1 MFVPATFLLSSA
13 IAHDHLMV
21 APDTPATEVL
31 RQMSQAQ
38 KSYALVMDAERAVGI
53 FTERDVVRLTAA
65 GVSWAEKAIAN
76 IMTAPVITVTEA
88 VAVDVL
94 AILALLRKH
103 GIRHLPIVDAQERV
117 MGVVTRQSIRESLKP
132 AALLKARQIHEVMVS
147 QVIVAPT
154 TSSIWQLSQLMYQ
167 HQVSCIVLVQSE
179 SLNSAMSRPVG
190 ILTERDVVRLQAQG
204 WDLAQTVAASVMK
217 TPLYSIEAQA
227 SLWQAHEQMQK
238 HQIRRLVVLGENGE
252 LLGLITQSSILR
264 SLDPLE
270 LHPTLAAL
278 QQEVDARTKE
288 IQHTN
293 EQLQREIVERMKV
306 EQTLQSQ
313 IAKERVM
320 SAIAN
325 HMRQSL
331 HLDTI
336 LKTTVE
342 EVRQFLQA
350 DRVLIYRFE
359 ANGNST
365 VAVESVAA
373 EVLSITGKVMEAAYW
388 TKRCRQSYQQGQ
400 IQAIADVAQARL
412 PLRYQQLLNLLQVQ
426 ADLTVPILR
435 GDELWGLLSAYQC
448 SQPRQWQPLEI
459 ELLQQ
464 LSTQVGI
471 AIQQAQLY
479 QQLEVA
485 NQELRRLA
493 NSDGLTQLANRRSF
507 DEYLDKEWRRA
518 LRQQVPISLILADVD
533 FFKRYNDFYG
543 HLAGDRC
550 LQQVAAV
557 LRQTTKRPADLA
569 ARYGGEEFAVLLPNT
584 EELGATLV
592 AAEVQA
598 KIQGLGIPHAQS
610 AIANYVTLSLGIA
623 CLVPKPEIAP
633 TFLIAAADKALYQAK
648 MAGRDRY
655 LVYR

>member
-1 MFVPATFLLSSA
+1 
-13 IAHDHLMV
+13 
-21 APDTPATEVL
+21 
-31 RQMSQAQ
+31 
-38 KSYALVMDAERAVGI
+38 
-53 FTERDVVRLTAA
+53 
-65 GVSWAEKAIAN
+65 
-76 IMTAPVITVTEA
+76 
-88 VAVDVL
+88 
-94 AILALLRKH
+94 
-103 GIRHLPIVDAQERV
+103 
-117 MGVVTRQSIRESLKP
+117 
-132 AALLKARQIHEVMVS
+132 
-147 QVIVAPT
+147 
-154 TSSIWQLSQLMYQ
+154 
-167 HQVSCIVLVQSE
+167 
-179 SLNSAMSRPVG
+179 
-190 ILTERDVVRLQAQG
+190 
-204 WDLAQTVAASVMK
+204 
-217 TPLYSIEAQA
+217 
-227 SLWQAHEQMQK
+227 
-238 HQIRRLVVLGENGE
+238 VLGERGE
-252 LLGLITQSSILR
+252 LLGLVTQSSILR

-278 QQEVDARTKE
+278 QQEVDARTQE

-359 ANGNST
+359 SNGNST
-365 VAVESVAA
+365 VAVESVMDRPS
-373 EVLSITGKVMEAAYW
+373 VVGQVMEAAYW
-388 TKRCRQSYQQGQ
+388 TKRCRRSYQQGQ
-400 IQAIADVAQARL
+400 VQAIANVAQASL
-412 PLRYQQLLNLLQVQ
+412 SSRYQRLLSVLQVQ
-426 ADLTVPILR
+426 AELTVPILR

-448 SQPRQWQPLEI
+448 SEARQWQPLEI

-471 AIQQAQLY
+471 AIQQTQLY

-518 LRQQVPISLILADVD
+518 LRQQVPLALVLGDVD

-550 LQQVAAV
+550 LQQVATV
-557 LRQTTKRPADLA
+557 LRQTARRPADLA

-584 EELGATLV
+584 EESGAILV
-592 AAEVQA
+592 AADIQA
-598 KIQGLGIPHAQS
+598 KIQALGIPHVQS
-610 AIANYVTLSLGIA
+610 AIADYITLSLGIA
-623 CLVPKPEIAP
+623 CLVPRPEIAP

-655 LVYR
+655 LVYRP